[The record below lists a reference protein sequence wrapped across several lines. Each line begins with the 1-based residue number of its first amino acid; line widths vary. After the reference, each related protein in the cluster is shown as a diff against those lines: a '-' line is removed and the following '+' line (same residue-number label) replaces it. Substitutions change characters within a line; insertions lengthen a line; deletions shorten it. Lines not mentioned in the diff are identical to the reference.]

1 MSLTPKQKIIKD
13 FAINPKDTGSPAV
26 QIAVLTSRISNLS
39 THLKTNKHDE
49 SSKRG
54 LMLMVGQRR
63 RLLNYVKR
71 NSVENYQAIVKKL
84 GLRS

>member
-1 MSLTPKQKIIKD
+1 MSRTKQKIIKD
-13 FAINPKDTGSPAV
+13 FATTAKDTGSPAV
-26 QIAVLTSRISNLS
+26 QIALLTDRISNLS

-63 RLLNYVKR
+63 RLLGYVKR
-71 NSVENYQAIVKKL
+71 TSTERYQEIIKKL